1 MRFKLEKMNTY
12 PKNRAINSIFVMLMS
27 QAYNGTV
34 KNRYSNLRLSMPS
47 PPSELYVFSV
57 YFNTYYAKQKEETMP
72 LLFVLLHILIHIFL
86 LAFHFL
92 KAQ

>member
-1 MRFKLEKMNTY
+1 
-12 PKNRAINSIFVMLMS
+12 MS

-34 KNRYSNLRLSMPS
+34 KIDIVIYVLACLL
-47 PPSELYVFSV
+47 PSELYVFSV